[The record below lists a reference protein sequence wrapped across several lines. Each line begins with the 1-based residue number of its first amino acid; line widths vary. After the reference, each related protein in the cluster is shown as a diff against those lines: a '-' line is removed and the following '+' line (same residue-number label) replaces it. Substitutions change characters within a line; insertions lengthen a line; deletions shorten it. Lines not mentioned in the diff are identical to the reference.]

1 MAGLFR
7 TIFKGKKS
15 RKENENDDDYTVF
28 NPCVRSMSLK
38 RQPTA
43 RFADDCMLPPT
54 AAYHTTSAPKLRK
67 GPQSCPGGRDDFN
80 AAAYSRSNKLPRTF
94 PLGASS
100 SSRQDFQI
108 DDFERGSRNHKIR
121 ESSSMEFA
129 KRDQKEGD
137 DEDNEA
143 MLERKSRYYMQKWE
157 NSEKQRR
164 EERRKQE
171 RYEQERESIQS
182 VMSNMAYCM
191 ASAQQLEQLKKERD
205 QYKKEMRRYKAKCEQ
220 LESKCEQLQT
230 MSPSYGAFQSMQN
243 LQNPML
249 PSPFQTPQF
258 PAPRSFAYPNPP
270 LPFHRSMDFLNSG
283 PPSYLYNEN
292 LSSLCSSSMSHTPTT
307 NGSDGAG
314 ESLVNPS
321 DVSFLKNFSN
331 GPTNSYDNDDEDEVK
346 NYRQEQDYFVSSP
359 QASNTN

>member
-1 MAGLFR
+1 MYFNFLSLSPQKAMKRFLENGW
-7 TIFKGKKS
+7 TISNNFQGQKVPKGK
-15 RKENENDDDYTVF
+15 RKRRRLHSGLYLLSNIISIDSPRFQF

-230 MSPSYGAFQSMQN
+230 MSPSYGAFQVEFRG
-243 LQNPML
+243 LH
-249 PSPFQTPQF
+249 F
-258 PAPRSFAYPNPP
+258 FAY
-270 LPFHRSMDFLNSG
+270 HI
-283 PPSYLYNEN
+283 
-292 LSSLCSSSMSHTPTT
+292 CSKFF
-307 NGSDGAG
+307 AK
-314 ESLVNPS
+314 
-321 DVSFLKNFSN
+321 F
-331 GPTNSYDNDDEDEVK
+331 
-346 NYRQEQDYFVSSP
+346 
-359 QASNTN
+359 